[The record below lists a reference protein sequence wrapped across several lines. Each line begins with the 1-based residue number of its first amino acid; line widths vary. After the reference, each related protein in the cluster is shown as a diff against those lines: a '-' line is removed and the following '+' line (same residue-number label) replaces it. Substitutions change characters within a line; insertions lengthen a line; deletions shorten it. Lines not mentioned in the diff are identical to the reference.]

1 MKGLI
6 YKELYLSKKNYI
18 ALLAVILGVVL
29 LGILVGLGT
38 RVGNLKNYAEEE
50 KAGFFY
56 MFVYATY
63 AVVLAFVMEIFWSI
77 ENDRK
82 SGWRKIE
89 YTMPITAKKRVGAWY
104 LTCAMVL
111 GCCLLIGLMNA
122 GLMAFMFRQA
132 ITADIF
138 KNMVIILLV
147 VIVIPLVAM
156 PLYQRFSANTMETA
170 ITVLIILVT
179 IAFSIF
185 YAVVSNIYKTQE
197 QSDAFF
203 NNLGNKIGIFFDW
216 FLYLSPII
224 IPLLIVGSFA
234 LSVRW
239 YQRRGK

>member
-38 RVGNLKNYAEEE
+38 RVGNLKNYAEED
-50 KAGFFY
+50 KAYFFY

-63 AVVLAFVMEIFWSI
+63 AAVLAFVLEIFWSI

-89 YTMPITAKKRVGAWY
+89 LTMPITAKKRVGAWY
-104 LTCAMVL
+104 LTCAIVL
-111 GCCLLIGLMNA
+111 GCSLIVGLLNA
-122 GLMAFMFRQA
+122 GLMAVMFKQS
-132 ITADIF
+132 ITADII
-138 KNMVIILLV
+138 KNMAIILLV

-156 PLYQRFSANTMETA
+156 PLYQRFSAKTMEVVL
-170 ITVLIILVT
+170 TVLLIIFM
-179 IAFSIF
+179 IAFLVF
-185 YAVVSNIYKTQE
+185 TTVVENMYETKE

-224 IPLLIVGSFA
+224 IPLLIVGSFS

>member
-18 ALLAVILGVVL
+18 ALLAVILGVVF

-38 RVGNLKNYAEEE
+38 RVGNLKNYAEED
-50 KAGFFY
+50 KAHFFY

-63 AVVLAFVMEIFWSI
+63 AAVLVFVLEIFVSI
-77 ENDRK
+77 ERDKK

-89 YTMPITAKKRVGAWY
+89 LTMPITAKKRVGAWY
-104 LTCAMVL
+104 LTSAIVL

-122 GLMAFMFRQA
+122 ELMAFMFKQT
-132 ITADIF
+132 ITADML

-156 PLYQRFSANTMETA
+156 PLYQRFSAKTMETA
-170 ITVLIILVT
+170 ITVLLIIFM
-179 IAFSIF
+179 IAYLIF
-185 YAVVSNIYKTQE
+185 MAVVSNIYETKE

>member
-18 ALLAVILGVVL
+18 ALLAVILGVVF

-38 RVGNLKNYAEEE
+38 RVGNLKNYAEED
-50 KAGFFY
+50 KAYFFY

-63 AVVLAFVMEIFWSI
+63 AAVLAFVLEIFWSI

-104 LTCAMVL
+104 LICAIVL
-111 GCCLLIGLMNA
+111 GCSLIVGLLNA
-122 GLMAFMFRQA
+122 GLMALMFGQT
-132 ITADIF
+132 ITASIL

-156 PLYQRFSANTMETA
+156 PLYQRFSAKTMEVVL
-170 ITVLIILVT
+170 TVLLIIFM
-179 IAFSIF
+179 IAFMVF
-185 YAVVSNIYKTQE
+185 TTVVENMYETKE

-224 IPLLIVGSFA
+224 IPLLIVGSFS

>member
-38 RVGNLKNYAEEE
+38 RVGNLKNYAEED
-50 KAGFFY
+50 KAYFFY

-63 AVVLAFVMEIFWSI
+63 AAVLAFVLEIFWSI

-89 YTMPITAKKRVGAWY
+89 YTMPITAKKRVGVWY
-104 LTCAMVL
+104 LTSAMVL

-122 GLMAFMFRQA
+122 GLMALMFGQT
-132 ITADIF
+132 ITASIL

-156 PLYQRFSANTMETA
+156 PLYQRFSAKTMEVVL
-170 ITVLIILVT
+170 TVLLIIFM
-179 IAFSIF
+179 IAFLVF
-185 YAVVSNIYKTQE
+185 TTVVENMYETKE

-224 IPLLIVGSFA
+224 IPLLIVGSFS